1 MTAAN
6 SDPWSWPVRIMH
18 HNLRVIDARGLDV
31 ARLLDETLD
40 YGADVVVPN
49 AGGIVSWY
57 PTELPFQTVNPYL
70 QGDFLG
76 EMTRESHRRGLKVWA
91 RLDLSKTYERVYER
105 WPEWFRQDAQG
116 RPLRSWNMVQTCF
129 NRPYWQEKNFEILDE
144 ILERYEVDGFF
155 YNWFRYLW
163 CFCPECHAA
172 FRDATGRELPPAAL
186 WDEARR
192 SVTVTRMYD
201 GLLQPSA
208 SDPDLWRAFVRFRY
222 DAVGAYARRVRDFI
236 HARRPEVVLA
246 LHHDLSSDFPEG
258 IREAGWDG
266 RQLADA
272 ADVISVES
280 FDRLAR
286 PQPKYPYWSGEHAR
300 LGRSLKPERPT
311 VVLLT
316 YSEIFASRRTAQP
329 PAQLGLDLMQIAA
342 HGGSPNM
349 GLSGTFEQNDRK
361 ALPIIKRVFGHLA
374 RHADAY
380 ADRQSVA
387 GVALLY
393 SQSSADH
400 YGGDDPM
407 TRCIR
412 DYRGFYE
419 ALTEAHLPFDPIHE
433 GALSP
438 ELLASG
444 RYGTIVLPNV
454 ACLSDEQASALDAF
468 VRDGGHLV
476 ATFETGLFDEAGR
489 PRGHFAL
496 DCLGRDPGEKRGV
509 TGGYYRVRDP
519 QLVDCF
525 PLTDV
530 IGADEELLLTATRP
544 GCSAREDLTLIP
556 PVTNNTPEFAFWTE
570 ETHEPG
576 LIVRDY
582 GQGSVTYVPWQV
594 GRLYSLYGVPEFAA
608 LITWAVRRHLPP
620 PPVATNAPSCVEM
633 VVMRQTGSGK
643 LLVHLLNGAT
653 RESKPPTEP
662 VELTGLRLTFPRRVA
677 RARSLVH
684 DRVLEI
690 EESGETS
697 SVCVPPLGLFDAIVV
712 G

>member
-1 MTAAN
+1 MTPAS
-6 SDPWSWPVRIMH
+6 SDAWARPTRIMH
-18 HNLRVIDARGLDV
+18 HNLRVVDARGLDV
-31 ARLLDETLD
+31 GRLLDETVD

-57 PTELPFQTVNPYL
+57 PTALPFQTVNPYL
-70 QGDFLG
+70 EGDFLG
-76 EMTRESHRRGLKVWA
+76 DMTREAHRRGLKVWA
-91 RLDLSKTYERVYER
+91 RLDLSKTDERVFER
-105 WPEWFRQDAQG
+105 WPGWFRQDPEG
-116 RPLRSWNMVQTCF
+116 KPLRSWNMVQTCF
-129 NRPYWQEKNFEILDE
+129 NRPYWQEKNFEILEE
-144 ILERYEVDGFF
+144 ILDRYEVDGFF

-172 FRDATGRELPPAAL
+172 FRDATGLGLPPAAM

-201 GLLQPSA
+201 GLLQPSMD
-208 SDPDLWRAFVRFRY
+208 DPELWRAFVRFRY
-222 DAVGAYARRVRDFI
+222 DAVGSYARRVRDFI

-286 PQPKYPYWSGEHAR
+286 PQPKYPYWPGEQAR
-300 LGRSLKPERPT
+300 LGRGLKPNRPT

-361 ALPIIKRVFGHLA
+361 ALPVVKQVFGHLA
-374 RHADAY
+374 KHADAY
-380 ADRQSVA
+380 ADLRSIA
-387 GVALLY
+387 EVALLY
-393 SQSSADH
+393 SQSTADY

-407 TRCIR
+407 GRCIR

-419 ALTEAHLPFDPIHE
+419 ALTEAHLSFDPVHE
-433 GALSP
+433 GALTA

-444 RYGTIVLPNV
+444 RYRTLVLPNV
-454 ACLSDEQASALDAF
+454 ACVSDDQARALDAF
-468 VRDGGHLV
+468 VRDGGHLI
-476 ATFETGLFDEAGR
+476 ATFETGLFDEVGV
-489 PRGHFAL
+489 PRGRFAL
-496 DCLGRDPGEKRGV
+496 ECLGRRPREKRTV
-509 TGGYYRVRDP
+509 TGGYYRVRDAR
-519 QLVDCF
+519 LVTCF
-525 PLTDV
+525 PHTDV
-530 IGADEELLLTATRP
+530 IGADEELLLTDASP
-544 GCSAREDLTLIP
+544 GCTASEDLTLIP

-570 ETHEPG
+570 ETREPG
-576 LIVRDY
+576 LVVRTF
-582 GQGSVTYVPWQV
+582 GKGSVTYVPWQV

-608 LITWAVRRHLPP
+608 LIAWAVERRQPP
-620 PPVATNAPSCVEM
+620 PAVSTNAPSCVEM
-633 VVMRQTGSGK
+633 VVMRQGTMGP
-643 LLVHLLNGAT
+643 LLVHLLNRAT
-653 RESKPPTEP
+653 AESKPPVEP
-662 VELTGLRLTFPRRVA
+662 VELAGVRLTVRGRVG
-677 RARSLVH
+677 RARSLLH
-684 DRVLEI
+684 ERDLEI
-690 EESGETS
+690 EVGGDSS
-697 SVCVPPLGLFDAIVV
+697 SVRVPSLGLYDAVLLD
-712 G
+712 